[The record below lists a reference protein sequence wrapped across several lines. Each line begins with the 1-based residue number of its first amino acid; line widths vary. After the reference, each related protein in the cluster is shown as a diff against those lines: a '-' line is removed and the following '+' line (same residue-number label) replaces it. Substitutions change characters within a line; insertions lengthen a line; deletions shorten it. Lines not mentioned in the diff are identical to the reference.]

1 MNFDFPDELKQ
12 LRAEAR
18 RFLAD
23 RCPPA
28 AARRALEGAPL
39 DRALWSELAAMGWV
53 GAALPERHGGAGLGQ
68 LALCVLSEEL
78 GRSLAPLPW
87 ASSVCEA
94 GEALAAFA
102 TPAQQAQWLPRL
114 AAGEVVATLALA
126 AGPGPFDPARL
137 SGTVAAGRVT
147 ADFVAV
153 PDALTADL
161 FVIAVPGPGSLLWL
175 VARDAPGVRV
185 HPAEGIDPTRPIGR
199 LELRD
204 APAEP
209 LPGAADPAALRRLID
224 RAAVLAAFEQ
234 LGTAEAALTMATAY
248 ARERYAF
255 GRPIGSFQAIK
266 HKLADVYIAVELARS
281 NAHYGAWALEAD
293 SAELPVAAAVA
304 RIAGCEAG
312 WIASRENIQTHGG
325 MGFTWAYDCHLYYRR
340 ARAQALAL
348 GSAREWKHRLI
359 DLLAARNRPDRSE

>member
-18 RFLAD
+18 RFLTD

-28 AARRALEGAPL
+28 VARRALEGTPP
-39 DRALWSELAAMGWV
+39 DRTLWSELAAMGWI
-53 GAALPERHGGAGLGQ
+53 GAALPERHGGAGLGR

-87 ASSVCEA
+87 ASSVCLA
-94 GEALAAFA
+94 GEALSAFGSK
-102 TPAQQAQWLPRL
+102 AQQAHWLPRL
-114 AAGEVVATLALA
+114 AAGELVASLALA

-137 SGTVAAGRVT
+137 GGTVSAGRIT
-147 ADFVAV
+147 ATRVAV
-153 PDALTADL
+153 ADAATADL
-161 FVIAVPGPGSLLWL
+161 LLVAAPGPGSWLWL

-185 HPAEGIDPTRPIGR
+185 QPTEGIDPTRPIAR
-199 LELRD
+199 VELHD

-209 LPGAADPAALRRLID
+209 LPGAADAADLRRLID

-234 LGTAEAALTMATAY
+234 LGTAEAALAMATDY

-266 HKLADVYIAVELARS
+266 HKLADVYVAVELARS
-281 NAHYGAWALEAD
+281 NAYYGAWALEAD

-312 WIASRENIQTHGG
+312 WFATRENIQTHGG
-325 MGFTWAYDCHLYYRR
+325 MGFTWASDCHLYYRR

-359 DLLAARNRPDRSE
+359 DLLATRNRPDRPE

>member
-28 AARRALEGAPL
+28 AARRTLEGAPF

-68 LALCVLSEEL
+68 LALCVLPEEL

-87 ASSVCEA
+87 ASSVCQA
-94 GEALAAFA
+94 GEALAAFGS
-102 TPAQQAQWLPRL
+102 PAQQAHWLPRL
-114 AAGEVVATLALA
+114 AGGEAVATLALA
-126 AGPGPFDPARL
+126 AQPGPFDPARL
-137 SGTVAAGRVT
+137 EGSVAAGRIT
-147 ADFVAV
+147 ATRVAV
-153 PDALTADL
+153 PDALSADL
-161 FVIAVPGPGSLLWL
+161 FLVAAPGPGSLLWL
-175 VARDAPGVRV
+175 VPRDAPGVTASA
-185 HPAEGIDPTRPIGR
+185 AEGIDPTRPIGR
-199 LELRD
+199 LDLRD

-234 LGTAEAALTMATAY
+234 LGTAEAALAMATDY

-281 NAHYGAWALEAD
+281 NACYGAWALEAD

-312 WIASRENIQTHGG
+312 WIATRENIQTHGG

-359 DLLAARNRPDRSE
+359 DLLAARNRPDRPE

>member
-87 ASSVCEA
+87 ASSVCQA
-94 GEALAAFA
+94 GEALAAFGS
-102 TPAQQAQWLPRL
+102 PAQQAHWLPRL
-114 AAGEVVATLALA
+114 AAGEAMATLALA

-137 SGTVAAGRVT
+137 AGGVASGRITTTRL
-147 ADFVAV
+147 AV
-153 PDALTADL
+153 PDALGADL
-161 FVIAVPGPGSLLWL
+161 FLVAAPGPGSLLWL
-175 VARDAPGVRV
+175 VARDAPGVTV
-185 HPAEGIDPTRPIGR
+185 SPAEGIDPTRPIGR
-199 LELRD
+199 LDLRD

-209 LPGAADPAALRRLID
+209 LPGAADPTALRRLID

-234 LGTAEAALTMATAY
+234 LGTAEAALAMATDY

-281 NAHYGAWALEAD
+281 NACYGAWALEAD

-312 WIASRENIQTHGG
+312 WIATRENIQTHGG

-359 DLLAARNRPDRSE
+359 DLLAARNRPDRPE